1 MVVREKNSKE
11 FLLESKNNRFILE
24 KFKEEMNYNYC
35 NIVNLQNNNFIFY
48 FENKVILIK
57 DN

>member
-35 NIVNLQNNNFIFY
+35 NIVNLENNNFIFY
-48 FENKVILIK
+48 FENKAILIK

>member
-35 NIVNLQNNNFIFY
+35 NIVNLENNNFIFY